1 MADTDRSLAS
11 QKLPEV
17 SIGYRL
23 RRLLPP
29 YQGERRR
36 SASLGGIL
44 RPPYQGGSG
53 GIRLGPLI
61 PHLVLIAYSIIAL
74 FPILMILVNSFKSR
88 RAIFG
93 EPFGLPST
101 ETFSLIGYETVFSRA
116 NFQTYF
122 LNSIIV
128 TLAALL
134 LTLLIGSMAAYALAE
149 YRFRGNTWL
158 GLYLAF
164 GIMIPIRLGTVGILR
179 MMVSFSL
186 VNTLVALILV
196 YIAQALP
203 LTIFIL
209 TQFMRQVPGELK
221 DAARIDGASEYRIF
235 GLVLPLVR
243 PALGAIGI
251 FTMIPIWNDLWF
263 PLILAPSGRT
273 ATITLGVQQ
282 FLGQFVSDW
291 NAVLSSLTLAMVPI
305 LIFYIIFSQQM
316 IRSITA
322 GAIK

>member
-1 MADTDRSLAS
+1 
-11 QKLPEV
+11 
-17 SIGYRL
+17 
-23 RRLLPP
+23 
-29 YQGERRR
+29 
-36 SASLGGIL
+36 
-44 RPPYQGGSG
+44 
-53 GIRLGPLI
+53 
-61 PHLVLIAYSIIAL
+61 
-74 FPILMILVNSFKSR
+74 MIVINSFKSR

-93 EPFGLPST
+93 APFQIPNS
-101 ETFSLIGYETVFSRA
+101 ETFSLIGYETVFERA
-116 NFQTYF
+116 SFQTYF
-122 LNSIIV
+122 LNSILV

-134 LTLLIGSMAAYALAE
+134 LTLLIGAMAAYALAE
-149 YRFRGNTWL
+149 YDFRGNTL
-158 GLYLAF
+158 LALYLSI

-179 MMVSFSL
+179 LMVNFNL

-235 GLVLPLVR
+235 SLVVPLVR

-263 PLILAPSGRT
+263 PLILAPSRDT

-305 LIFYIIFSQQM
+305 LIFYIIFSRQM